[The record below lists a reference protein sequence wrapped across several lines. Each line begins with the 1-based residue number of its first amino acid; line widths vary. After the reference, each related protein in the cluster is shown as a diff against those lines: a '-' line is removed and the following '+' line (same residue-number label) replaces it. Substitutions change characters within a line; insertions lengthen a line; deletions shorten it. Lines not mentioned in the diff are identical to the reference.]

1 MTRVGAVASSDTAAA
16 VATVFP
22 VHRVAIFAATSWE
35 VEAVLAAGPH
45 AERTRLAG
53 IPAAVFP
60 CGEAWCY
67 VIKTGVGP
75 DRAREVAAA
84 VLTDAKWDR
93 ALSTGFAGALAPA
106 HIGSLVIG
114 RDVAAVPAASHRG
127 LATGVFS
134 CDPSFQQMAPRP
146 ASGTQVDVLRGLV
159 ISTAYVV
166 GQAKEKQALAELYG
180 AVAVDM
186 ESAAIAEVAFHHQ
199 IPFGVIRTV
208 SDRVDESMPVDFN
221 WFVRTTGRAGG
232 RGRSFAACL
241 FHPSAWLGL
250 LRLSRH
256 SRIAARQLT
265 HSLWEFLTQLT
276 ACRQVS
282 RGA

>member
-1 MTRVGAVASSDTAAA
+1 MTRVGAVVSSDTAAA
-16 VATVFP
+16 AATVFP

-60 CGEAWCY
+60 CGPAWCY

-75 DRAREVAAA
+75 DHARQVAAA

-93 ALSTGFAGALAPA
+93 ALSAGFAGALVPT
-106 HIGSLVIG
+106 HIGALVIG
-114 RDVAAVPAASHRG
+114 RDVAAVPSGSHTGLTTRVFPCHPTFEQMIPHPAGAAG
-127 LATGVFS
+127 
-134 CDPSFQQMAPRP
+134 
-146 ASGTQVDVLRGLV
+146 VDVLRGRI
-159 ISTAYVV
+159 ISTAHVV
-166 GQAKEKQALAELYG
+166 GRASDKQALAELYG

-186 ESAAIAEVAFHHQ
+186 ESAALAEVASHHQ

-208 SDRVDESMPVDFN
+208 SDQVDESMPMNFN
-221 WFVRTTGRAGG
+221 HFLGRTGRADGWL
-232 RGRSFAACL
+232 RGVAACL
-241 FHPSAWLGL
+241 FQPSAWLGL
-250 LRLSRH
+250 VRLSRQ

-265 HSLWEFLTQLT
+265 QSLSGFLTQLT
-276 ACRQVS
+276 VCQPVS
-282 RGA
+282 GGA